1 MTTMSGASV
10 QSGNRSEA
18 ESVLQ
23 ERFGRLSTMM
33 AKGASAEELLE
44 FLYWPEVVIAG
55 EGLGKAYRGL
65 EDLLPLAREYVA
77 QMGKDCT
84 WTLSD
89 PIVSS
94 GDVASSYVQVTCR
107 YGGEKPDANYCALY
121 VWQRRGSD
129 WKVIHEQLCVGTMR

>member
-77 QMGKDCT
+77 QMGKDCIP
-84 WTLSD
+84 TLIMISNSLC
-89 PIVSS
+89 I
-94 GDVASSYVQVTCR
+94 ASSKAMT
-107 YGGEKPDANYCALY
+107 
-121 VWQRRGSD
+121 
-129 WKVIHEQLCVGTMR
+129 VIKRFLVLTSLTSRPT